1 MKRIARSELDLMNI
15 LWAEPGL
22 PASKVHAALAPE
34 DSRSIQT
41 IKTLLSRLTEKGALR
56 AEKDG
61 RRFLYFPTLT
71 RDEHAAGAARRF
83 SDRLFG
89 GRAAPIVAHLAEND
103 GLSDADIAELEAIIR
118 ELKARD

>member
-22 PASKVHAALAPE
+22 PASDVHAALPDE

-41 IKTLLSRLTEKGALR
+41 IKTLLSRLTDKGALSAR
-56 AEKDG
+56 KDG
-61 RRFLYFPTLT
+61 RRFLYRPLVS

-89 GRAAPIVAHLAEND
+89 GRAAPIVAHLAKDD
-103 GLSDADIAELEAIIR
+103 GLTDTDIAELEAIIR
-118 ELKARD
+118 ELKSRD